1 MAYTLQHLSDIEEIK
16 VLKHRYFR
24 GIDTANTALL
34 EGLFTDDVH
43 VVYNGGTYKVSI
55 SGKATMLEFLANSFH
70 SGAAAMHI
78 GLMPE
83 IAITGDNSATGI
95 WYLQDVFIDL
105 EKDDHTFGTAIYTD
119 TYRREGGTWKI
130 AATHYDR
137 VIEVLT
143 KFSKTNGRVSVQ
155 RLAATG
161 RKPDERTD
169 MSQMITWAA

>member
-1 MAYTLQHLSDIEEIK
+1 MGYSLQNLSDIEAIK

-24 GIDTANTALL
+24 GIDTADAELL
-34 EGLFTDDVH
+34 AGLFTQDVA
-43 VVYNGGTYKVSI
+43 VTYNGGTYRVALT
-55 SGKATMLEFLANSFH
+55 GREAMLEFLANAFH

-83 IAITGDNSATGI
+83 ITLTGDNSATGI
-95 WYLQDVFIDL
+95 WTLQDLFIDL

-119 TYRREGGTWKI
+119 RYVREGGVWKI

-143 KFSKTNGRVSVQ
+143 RFSTTGGRVSVQ

-161 RKPDERTD
+161 RRPDQRTD
-169 MSQMITWAA
+169 ISHLIAWS

>member
-24 GIDTANTALL
+24 GIDTADTALL
-34 EGLFTDDVH
+34 EGLFTDDVD
-43 VVYNGGTYKVSI
+43 VIYNGGTYKVAL
-55 SGKATMLEFLANSFH
+55 SGKATMLEFLANAFH
-70 SGAAAMHI
+70 SRAAAMHL
-78 GLMPE
+78 GHMPE

-105 EKDDHTFGTAIYTD
+105 ETDDHTFGTAIYTD
-119 TYRREGGTWKI
+119 TYRREGGRWKI
-130 AATHYDR
+130 ATTHYDR

-155 RLAATG
+155 RLATTG
-161 RKPDERTD
+161 RKPEDRTD
-169 MSQMITWAA
+169 ISHLIHWDS